1 MSGLKKFFEE
11 LKSRKVRRTLAIYVS
26 SALTA
31 IWLLRLSSEAY
42 NIPTSIFPVA
52 MTLVA
57 FGLLSAFVVA
67 WYHGKEGPHKFQKK
81 EVVIHAVIVVLA
93 IIVSSRFLG
102 GSKLSLLP
110 PDAKSIAVLP
120 FKNMSDSK
128 EDEFFSEGIMEDI
141 LTQLSKIS
149 DLRVIS
155 RTSVMKYKDTQK
167 TVSEIAEELNVGTI
181 LEGSVRR
188 SGNRVRIVG
197 QLINAMADQH
207 LWAETYDREM
217 KDIFAI
223 QSEVAQKIASSLKAK
238 LSPEERGRIE
248 KTETRN
254 TEAYSLYLK
263 GRSHYNRYTKDDNE
277 QSITFFKEALQLDP
291 QYALA
296 YAGLGDAYSQRVQR
310 YGFVMSWIDS
320 AVAAAQVALSLD
332 PELAE
337 GYKALG
343 LAYDNQ
349 GKTQLALEQYYR
361 AVKLNPSFVSAI
373 RNIGLIN
380 YHVGKYDEA
389 LRYAQKSVVLAPDDM
404 YGYLQSGMAFQALGF
419 DSAAIHWYGRALQL
433 EPKNPIPRVG
443 LGWLYLTLGKVNEA
457 RAQADSVLA
466 ITQEMYIG
474 LDLATNVEI
483 LAGNYSKARVYF
495 SKEGRPPNYT
505 LAYVLMKLGN
515 PKKARQI
522 LSSNIESNTEKIRDG
537 AEGPDYALEN
547 AYAESLL
554 DHKAEALRWL
564 QQAID
569 AGWRDYRWAM
579 RDPAFEALHSDEQ
592 FKAMMEHVKAEVDGM
607 RDRVKDLAANNETTG
622 TL

>member
-1 MSGLKKFFEE
+1 VISGPRKFFEE
-11 LKSRKVRRTLAIYVS
+11 LKSRRVRRILAIYMS

-31 IWLLRLSSEAY
+31 IAVLRLFSEAY
-42 NIPTSIFPVA
+42 NIPTSIFPVVV
-52 MTLVA
+52 TLLT
-57 FGLLSAFVVA
+57 FGLLTAFVFA
-67 WYHGKEGPHKFQKK
+67 WHHGKEGPHKFQKR
-81 EVVIHAVIVVLA
+81 EAIIHAVILVLA
-93 IIVSSRFLG
+93 ISVSSRFIG
-102 GSKLSLLP
+102 KPRFSLLP

-120 FKNMSDSK
+120 FKNMSASK
-128 EDEFFSEGIMEDI
+128 EDEFFSDGITEDI
-141 LTQLSKIS
+141 LTQLSKIN

-167 TVSEIAEELNVGTI
+167 TAREIAEELNVGTL

-197 QLINAMADQH
+197 QLINARADQH

-238 LSPEERGRIE
+238 LSPEERERIE
-248 KTETRN
+248 KTATQN
-254 TEAYSLYLK
+254 TEAYALYLK

-277 QSITFFKEALQLDP
+277 QSIVFFREALQLDP
-291 QYALA
+291 RYALA

-310 YGFVMSWIDS
+310 YGFVMSWLDS

-349 GKTQLALEQYYR
+349 GKTQLALEQYYQ
-361 AVKLNPSFVSAI
+361 AVKLNPNFGSAI

-419 DSAAIHWYGRALQL
+419 DSAAIYWYGRALQL
-433 EPKNPIPRVG
+433 EPRNPIPRVG
-443 LGWLYLTLGKVNEA
+443 LGWLYLTLGEITEA

-483 LAGNYSKARVYF
+483 LAGNYAKARAYF
-495 SKEGRPPNYT
+495 DKQGRPPNYT
-505 LAYVLMKLGN
+505 LAYILVKLGN

-522 LSSNIESNTEKIRDG
+522 LSSSIQDNTEKLRDG
-537 AEGPDYALEN
+537 AEGPDCALEN

-554 DHKAEALRWL
+554 DHRAEALRWL

-579 RDPAFEALHSDEQ
+579 CDPAFATLHSDEQ
-592 FKAMMEHVKAEVDGM
+592 FKAMMEHIKEEVNGM
-607 RDRVKDLAANNETTG
+607 RDRVKDLIAN
-622 TL
+622 